1 MTTVKDSYVDLERH
15 RQKLEEHVD
24 KLIIALDEWRQW
36 KAEYETLRADVKALP
51 SSATRTDLTRTR
63 EDYEGELVNEKE
75 LIDIFGRGDSRKR
88 DQIISTLTNRI
99 DYVTRN
105 IDTLTKQLEAAE
117 NKLATARVVSNPD
130 ATDEDGLPITEIV
143 EELDENDNVIS
154 YNLRRPGDNQP
165 QLLEALRKAGIKDL
179 PSGDSEPVADT
190 ASETSQDAE
199 PAASND
205 VKSIPPP
212 PQLGTKPAE
221 EPKESKPAPKKKG
234 VKFSEDTK
242 PAEEERPSETAKK
255 LDEILRKAEEQQ
267 NIISDPVRP
276 ADDSPEDAAMRE
288 DMIRYNKETM
298 EFEMAPIVAELQL
311 EEGSTDGDF
320 DSDDYDY
327 DYDDDDDDDEDQ
339 WGRSKS
345 GVVDDEW
352 KLQMLEL
359 KERLSKH
366 TFNHPKPAKG
376 GEEEDDSDGD
386 ETKEGIGRIVVRH
399 ENPAV
404 SQENIADKPVSNGAT
419 ENPTATSEGK
429 KSVRFAQT
437 LDIAEEPVAVSEAQQ
452 PKQPEVN
459 PISDVM
465 ERTTSTT
472 SRPSKPTTDAP
483 MKKPSRFRASR
494 TPDAAAAAAAKVPAL
509 AIAPERP
516 VDQTRYAPSGPEG
529 RTLAAS
535 VLERAPAA
543 EAREP
548 DELDANLLQQQ
559 VAVEYHKMRNRFIHR
574 QGGFMKEDE
583 NPIQPL
589 DEEEGGPRRVSR
601 FKAARLAGS

>member
-1 MTTVKDSYVDLERH
+1 MAAVKDSFIDLERH

-24 KLIIALDEWRQW
+24 KLIIVLDEYRQW
-36 KAEYETLRADVKALP
+36 KEEYGTLKADVKALP
-51 SSATRTDLTRTR
+51 SSATRIDLTRTR
-63 EDYEGELVNEKE
+63 EDYEGELLKEKD
-75 LIDIFGRGDSRKR
+75 LIEIFGPGDSRKR

-99 DYVTRN
+99 DYVTKN
-105 IDTLTKQLEAAE
+105 IETLEKQLEAAE

-179 PSGDSEPVADT
+179 PSGNSEPVADT
-190 ASETSQDAE
+190 ASETSQEAE
-199 PAASND
+199 PTGSSSDA
-205 VKSIPPP
+205 KSTPP
-212 PQLGTKPAE
+212 PQTITKPAE
-221 EPKESKPAPKKKG
+221 EPKEVKTAPKKKA
-234 VKFSEDTK
+234 VSFSEDTK
-242 PAEEERPSETAKK
+242 LDEDEKPSETAKK
-255 LDEILRKAEEQQ
+255 LDEILRKAREQQ

-276 ADDSPEDAAMRE
+276 ADDSPEEAAMRE

-311 EEGSTDGDF
+311 EEGSTDDDL
-320 DSDDYDY
+320 DSDGYDY
-327 DYDDDDDDDEDQ
+327 DDDDDDDDEDQ
-339 WGRSKS
+339 WGRSTS

-366 TFNHPKPAKG
+366 TFNNPNPTKDGKKEG
-376 GEEEDDSDGD
+376 GSDDD
-386 ETKEGIGRIVVRH
+386 ETQEGIGRIVVRQ
-399 ENPAV
+399 EKLAV
-404 SQENIADKPVSNGAT
+404 SQNDLTDQPISDGVTQNSTAVSDA
-419 ENPTATSEGK
+419 K
-429 KSVRFAQT
+429 KSVRFAQA
-437 LDIAEEPVAVSEAQQ
+437 LDIAEAPAAVSEAQQ
-452 PKQPEVN
+452 PKQPEIN

-465 ERTTSTT
+465 ERTTTT
-472 SRPSKPTTDAP
+472 TTNPSKPATSAP
-483 MKKPSRFRASR
+483 TKKPSRFRASR
-494 TPDAAAAAAAKVPAL
+494 TPDPVVKAPT
-509 AIAPERP
+509 ITPERP
-516 VDQTRYAPSGPEG
+516 IDQTRYAPSGPEG
-529 RTLAAS
+529 TTLATS
-535 VLERAPAA
+535 ILEREPSM

-589 DEEEGGPRRVSR
+589 DEEEGGPKRVSR
-601 FKAARLAGS
+601 FKAARLAGM

>member
-1 MTTVKDSYVDLERH
+1 MTTVKDSFVDLERH

-75 LIDIFGRGDSRKR
+75 LVDIFGPGDSRKR

-179 PSGDSEPVADT
+179 PSGNSEPVADA
-190 ASETSQDAE
+190 ASETSQDVEMA
-199 PAASND
+199 D
-205 VKSIPPP
+205 VGSTPPP
-212 PQLGTKPAE
+212 PPPETKPAE
-221 EPKESKPAPKKKG
+221 VPKESQPAPRKKG

-242 PAEEERPSETAKK
+242 PSEEEKPSETAKK
-255 LDEILRKAEEQQ
+255 LDEILRKAKEQQ
-267 NIISDPVRP
+267 SIISDPVRP

-327 DYDDDDDDDEDQ
+327 DYDDDDDDEDQ
-339 WGRSKS
+339 WGRSTS

-366 TFNHPKPAKG
+366 AFNNPNPTKE
-376 GEEEDDSDGD
+376 GEGADSDDD
-386 ETKEGIGRIVVRH
+386 EAKEGIGRIVVRH
-399 ENPAV
+399 EKPAV
-404 SQENIADKPVSNGAT
+404 SQNDIADQPTSNVAT
-419 ENPTATSEGK
+419 ENSTAASGEK
-429 KSVRFAQT
+429 KSVRFAQS
-437 LDIAEEPVAVSEAQQ
+437 LDIAEAPVAVSEAQQ

-465 ERTTSTT
+465 ERTTTT
-472 SRPSKPTTDAP
+472 TTTRPSKPGVGAST
-483 MKKPSRFRASR
+483 KKPSRFRAGR
-494 TPDAAAAAAAKVPAL
+494 TTNAAATAKAPAL
-509 AIAPERP
+509 AVAPERP
-516 VDQTRYAPSGPEG
+516 VDQTQYAPEGPEG
-529 RTLAAS
+529 RTLADS
-535 VLERAPAA
+535 VLERAPSA

-601 FKAARLAGS
+601 FKAAKLAGS